1 MFLLFQ
7 PDKSSGT
14 IKEQLA
20 AIAPAL
26 EQLWQQKEERV
37 REFSDVQSQIQK
49 ICGEIAGGLSSEVP
63 IVDESDLSLKKLDD
77 FHSQLQELQK
87 EKSDRLQKVL
97 EFVSTVH
104 DLCAVLGLDFLTT
117 VREVHPSLDEE
128 TGVQSKSISNET
140 LSTLAKTVLTL
151 KDDKKQRLQKVKHF
165 HKYYSLLGLFPS

>member
-1 MFLLFQ
+1 MIHVFLLQ

-26 EQLWQQKEERV
+26 EQLWQQKDERV

-97 EFVSTVH
+97 EFVSSVH
-104 DLCAVLGLDFLTT
+104 DLCAVLGLDFLNT
-117 VREVHPSLDEE
+117 VKEVHPSLD
-128 TGVQSKSISNET
+128 GVQNKSISNET
-140 LSTLAKTVLTL
+140 LSRLAETVLTP
-151 KDDKKQRLQKVKHF
+151 KEDKNQRRKKVSRNH
-165 HKYYSLLGLFPS
+165 GP